1 MHSFYA
7 KQANNTFGLW
17 ASIWPV
23 WEAGQNILIIPL
35 VLSLKPTTK
44 VDPSEDHW
52 WDSAASNYLI
62 LRRYYYFFFPLHPET
77 CKSFQ
82 QRESAVR
89 SSLYSRPSQLKKKN
103 KRPFEWE
110 LNLCCIDEIRKSSTS
125 LKHLRIKPPHF
136 WPSYFSIREA
146 APARAA
152 CSTSARWWM
161 ALESL
166 SGSADKEKLDYTPGS
181 ECWIHTLTLG
191 GKNLQRPRPNTFW
204 TTSSTST
211 LQTFCIAAKAPVRIF
226 VVGVFFCNELQKKY
240 IYNFIYLCIHIYTY
254 TYVYPEY
261 VYYYIDR

>member
-89 SSLYSRPSQLKKKN
+89 SAELFKLQAKPNEKKKPSAPLSESWIYVALMRSENHQLASNTCASSRRISGLLISPSEKRLRLEPRVRRPRGDGWRWSRSAVLQTRRSSITLRDQNAEFTHWPSKGRTSRDLGQTHSEQRQAPALCRLFALQLK
-103 KRPFEWE
+103 RQCVF
-110 LNLCCIDEIRKSSTS
+110 LL
-125 LKHLRIKPPHF
+125 L
-136 WPSYFSIREA
+136 
-146 APARAA
+146 
-152 CSTSARWWM
+152 
-161 ALESL
+161 
-166 SGSADKEKLDYTPGS
+166 
-181 ECWIHTLTLG
+181 
-191 GKNLQRPRPNTFW
+191 
-204 TTSSTST
+204 
-211 LQTFCIAAKAPVRIF
+211 
-226 VVGVFFCNELQKKY
+226 GVFFATNCKKIY
-240 IYNFIYLCIHIYTY
+240 I
-254 TYVYPEY
+254 
-261 VYYYIDR
+261 